1 MPESEPDLGTFTD
14 TVKTDSVV
22 DPCTNKAPKRQNGTK
37 EYNAEGRHVR
47 RQKPERREKR
57 DFSKDTRPSRGHR
70 RPAFDRAGNKSE
82 EEKFRQDK
90 PTIEKRHAAVDS
102 GPRRAQKKDEGKGAM
117 KSSEEQG
124 RAGAGGKMFS
134 AKSGVELERRT
145 ETKDE
150 EKVAIKSS
158 EEQGKDAG
166 ENQVK
171 AKPKVEPKRRTE
183 KKDEDIVA
191 MKSFEE
197 QSKDAG
203 EKQVKAKSGVGPDTK
218 TSVADVSEKVAS
230 AENISRKKDNNSSW
244 QNSNGERVRSAKK
257 RRGRSGKG
265 RTLGEDKSE
274 VRSGSRDLNEKTT
287 CSGDD
292 GEQQT
297 AKPQP
302 SRNVT
307 SYLKTNTC
315 SKADATANSK
325 QGTSIRKD
333 IACKPP
339 PGFETKMV
347 DKRGSEQFRNEPRRP
362 PPGFETHPI
371 RPRPPPGLGSPV
383 EGRTAQST
391 SQSVTS

>member
-22 DPCTNKAPKRQNGTK
+22 DPCTNKAPKRKNGTK
-37 EYNAEGRHVR
+37 EYNAEGKHVR

-82 EEKFRQDK
+82 GEKFRQDK
-90 PTIEKRHAAVDS
+90 QTIEKRHAAVDS
-102 GPRRAQKKDEGKGAM
+102 GPRRAEK
-117 KSSEEQG
+117 
-124 RAGAGGKMFS
+124 
-134 AKSGVELERRT
+134 
-145 ETKDE
+145 KDE
-150 EKVAIKSS
+150 EKVAIKSF
-158 EEQGKDAG
+158 EEHDKDAG

-171 AKPKVEPKRRTE
+171 AKSEVEPKRRTE

-191 MKSFEE
+191 VKSFEE

-203 EKQVKAKSGVGPDTK
+203 EKQVKVKSGVEPDTK

-230 AENISRKKDNNSSW
+230 AENISHKKDNNSSW

-265 RTLGEDKSE
+265 RKLGEDKSE
-274 VRSGSRDLNEKTT
+274 VRSGSGDLNEKTT

-307 SYLKTNTC
+307 SYLKTNAC
-315 SKADATANSK
+315 GKADATVNSK
-325 QGTSIRKD
+325 QGTSVRED

-347 DKRGSEQFRNEPRRP
+347 DKRGSEQFRNDPRRP
-362 PPGFETHPI
+362 PPGFETHLL

>member
-37 EYNAEGRHVR
+37 EYNAEGKHVR

-90 PTIEKRHAAVDS
+90 QTIEKRHAAVDS
-102 GPRRAQKKDEGKGAM
+102 GPRRAEKDEGKGAM

-124 RAGAGGKMFS
+124 RAGAGEKKVS

-145 ETKDE
+145 ERKDA

-171 AKPKVEPKRRTE
+171 AKSEVKPKRRTE
-183 KKDEDIVA
+183 KKNEDIVA
-191 MKSFEE
+191 VKSFEE

-203 EKQVKAKSGVGPDTK
+203 EKQVKVKSGVEPDTK

-230 AENISRKKDNNSSW
+230 AENVSRKKDNNSSW
-244 QNSNGERVRSAKK
+244 QNSNGERARSAKK

-265 RTLGEDKSE
+265 RSLGEDKSE

-307 SYLKTNTC
+307 SYLKTNAC
-315 SKADATANSK
+315 SKADATVNSK
-325 QGTSIRKD
+325 QGTSVRKD

-347 DKRGSEQFRNEPRRP
+347 DNRGSEQFRNDPRRP
-362 PPGFETHPI
+362 PPGFETHLV
-371 RPRPPPGLGSPV
+371 RPRAPPGLGSPV

>member
-1 MPESEPDLGTFTD
+1 MPESEPDLGTVTV

-37 EYNAEGRHVR
+37 EYNAEGNHVR

-70 RPAFDRAGNKSE
+70 RPAFDRAGNKSG

-90 PTIEKRHAAVDS
+90 QLIEKRHAAVDS
-102 GPRRAQKKDEGKGAM
+102 RPRRTEKKDEGKGAM

-124 RAGAGGKMFS
+124 RAGAGEKTVS

-145 ETKDE
+145 EKKDE

-171 AKPKVEPKRRTE
+171 AKSEVEPKRRTE

-191 MKSFEE
+191 VKNFEE
-197 QSKDAG
+197 QSKVSG
-203 EKQVKAKSGVGPDTK
+203 EKQVKAKSGVEPDTK
-218 TSVADVSEKVAS
+218 TSVADVSEKVGS
-230 AENISRKKDNNSSW
+230 AEDIFRKKDNNGSW
-244 QNSNGERVRSAKK
+244 QNSNGERAKSAKK

-265 RTLGEDKSE
+265 RTFGAEKNE
-274 VRSGSRDLNEKTT
+274 VRSGHRDLNEKTT

-292 GEQQT
+292 GERQT
-297 AKPQP
+297 AKHQP

-307 SYLKTNTC
+307 S
-315 SKADATANSK
+315 
-325 QGTSIRKD
+325 Q
-333 IACKPP
+333 
-339 PGFETKMV
+339 
-347 DKRGSEQFRNEPRRP
+347 DKCLQ
-362 PPGFETHPI
+362 
-371 RPRPPPGLGSPV
+371 
-383 EGRTAQST
+383 QS
-391 SQSVTS
+391 

>member
-37 EYNAEGRHVR
+37 EYNAEGKHVR

-102 GPRRAQKKDEGKGAM
+102 GPRRAEKKDEGKGAM

-134 AKSGVELERRT
+134 AKSGVELESRT

-158 EEQGKDAG
+158 EEHRKDAG

-171 AKPKVEPKRRTE
+171 AKPEVEPKRRTE
-183 KKDEDIVA
+183 KKDEGIVA
-191 MKSFEE
+191 VKSFEE

-203 EKQVKAKSGVGPDTK
+203 EKQVKAKSRVGPNTK

-230 AENISRKKDNNSSW
+230 AANVSSKKDNNSSW
-244 QNSNGERVRSAKK
+244 QNSNGERARSAKK

-265 RTLGEDKSE
+265 RTLGAEKSE

-307 SYLKTNTC
+307 SYLKTNAC
-315 SKADATANSK
+315 GKADATVNSK
-325 QGTSIRKD
+325 EGTSVRED
-333 IACKPP
+333 IAYKPP

-347 DKRGSEQFRNEPRRP
+347 DKRGSEQFRNDPRRP
-362 PPGFETHPI
+362 PPGFETS
-371 RPRPPPGLGSPV
+371 L
-383 EGRTAQST
+383 TT
-391 SQSVTS
+391 

>member
-1 MPESEPDLGTFTD
+1 
-14 TVKTDSVV
+14 
-22 DPCTNKAPKRQNGTK
+22 
-37 EYNAEGRHVR
+37 
-47 RQKPERREKR
+47 
-57 DFSKDTRPSRGHR
+57 
-70 RPAFDRAGNKSE
+70 
-82 EEKFRQDK
+82 
-90 PTIEKRHAAVDS
+90 
-102 GPRRAQKKDEGKGAM
+102 M

-124 RAGAGGKMFS
+124 RAGAGGKMVS
-134 AKSGVELERRT
+134 TKSGVELERRT
-145 ETKDE
+145 EKKDE

-158 EEQGKDAG
+158 EEHGKDAG

-171 AKPKVEPKRRTE
+171 AKPEVKPKRRTE

-191 MKSFEE
+191 VKSFEE
-197 QSKDAG
+197 QSKHAG
-203 EKQVKAKSGVGPDTK
+203 EKQVKVKSGVEPDTK

-230 AENISRKKDNNSSW
+230 AENVSSKKDNNSSW
-244 QNSNGERVRSAKK
+244 QNSNGERAMSAKK

-265 RTLGEDKSE
+265 RTLGAEKSE

-287 CSGDD
+287 CAGDD
-292 GEQQT
+292 GEQQA

-307 SYLKTNTC
+307 SYLKTNAC
-315 SKADATANSK
+315 SKAEATVNSK

-333 IACKPP
+333 SACNPP

-347 DKRGSEQFRNEPRRP
+347 DKRGSEQFRNDPRRP
-362 PPGFETHPI
+362 PPGFETHLL

>member
-1 MPESEPDLGTFTD
+1 M
-14 TVKTDSVV
+14 
-22 DPCTNKAPKRQNGTK
+22 
-37 EYNAEGRHVR
+37 
-47 RQKPERREKR
+47 
-57 DFSKDTRPSRGHR
+57 
-70 RPAFDRAGNKSE
+70 
-82 EEKFRQDK
+82 
-90 PTIEKRHAAVDS
+90 VDS
-102 GPRRAQKKDEGKGAM
+102 RSRRAEKKDEGKGAM

-124 RAGAGGKMFS
+124 RAVASGKMVS

-171 AKPKVEPKRRTE
+171 AKSEVKPKRRTE
-183 KKDEDIVA
+183 KKDEGIVA
-191 MKSFEE
+191 VKSFEE
-197 QSKDAG
+197 QGKHAG
-203 EKQVKAKSGVGPDTK
+203 EKQVKAKSRVGPNTK
-218 TSVADVSEKVAS
+218 TSFADVSEKVAS
-230 AENISRKKDNNSSW
+230 AENISRKEDNNSSW

-257 RRGRSGKG
+257 RRGRSGRG
-265 RTLGEDKSE
+265 RTLGEEKSE
-274 VRSGSRDLNEKTT
+274 VPNSGRDLNEKTT

-302 SRNVT
+302 SRNVK
-307 SYLKTNTC
+307 SILKTNAC
-315 SKADATANSK
+315 SKDDVTENSK
-325 QGTSIRKD
+325 QGTCASID
-333 IACKPP
+333 IACKPL

-347 DKRGSEQFRNEPRRP
+347 DKRGSEQLRNDPRRP
-362 PPGFETHPI
+362 PPGFETHLV

-383 EGRTAQST
+383 ENRTAQST